1 MISTEKVLNFFSEIV
16 RIPRES
22 GHEEQIVAYLENFA
36 KSRNLE
42 FRKDRANNVVIVK
55 EASAGFENRPTVILQ
70 GHTDMVCEKLPSSSH
85 DFAKDPIKYV
95 IEDGWMIARETTL
108 GADNGIAIAT
118 ALAIISDD
126 TVSHP
131 RLECLFTTSEE
142 TGLDGARAVKADFIS
157 GETLINLDDEDE
169 GYFCVG
175 CAGGNDTVGTFT
187 YKPKKL
193 PKGYVVTRF
202 EIGGGL
208 GGHSGDDIDKNRCN
222 AVQQIARFI
231 NGAFSFKVELC
242 SIDAGNKRNAIA
254 RGGEAVLAIPS
265 RSEEKV
271 IDLFNRFAADLKA
284 EFASTDPGL
293 YFKAEPVEW
302 KKSVMDLRTA
312 RNIVNAL
319 MALPHGVVA
328 MSDDIEGLIQTST
341 NLASVKMAAGHK
353 VVVGTMQR
361 SSVNSERLFLASRVA
376 AVFALAGAKSKMSD
390 GYPGW
395 KPNMNSKVKDV
406 CVAAYRKLFGKEP
419 VVRAIHAGL
428 ECGLFT
434 EKFPHIDMIA
444 FGPTLRG
451 VHAPGEKMDL
461 KSLERFYNVLLE
473 VLKTI
478 GE

>member
-1 MISTEKVLNFFSEIV
+1 MNTEKVLSFFSEIT

-22 GHEEQIVAYLENFA
+22 GHEEKIVAYLEKFA
-36 KSRNLE
+36 KDHKLE
-42 FRKDRANNVVIVK
+42 FRKDKANNVVIVK
-55 EASAGFENRPTVILQ
+55 EASAGYESRPTVILQ
-70 GHTDMVCEKLPSSSH
+70 GHTDMVCEKLPTSSH

-95 IEDGWMIARETTL
+95 IEDGWMIAKETTL

-126 TVSHP
+126 SIKHP

-157 GETLINLDDEDE
+157 GGTLINLDDEDE

-193 PKGYVVTRF
+193 PKGSVITRF
-202 EIGGGL
+202 ELGGGL

-222 AVQQIARFI
+222 AVQQIARFV
-231 NGAFSFKVELC
+231 NEAFAFNVDVC
-242 SIDAGNKRNAIA
+242 SIEAGNKRNAIA
-254 RGGEAVLAIPS
+254 RGGEVVLAIPS

-271 IDLFNRFAADLKA
+271 INLFNRFAADLKA
-284 EFASTDPGL
+284 EFAVTDPGL
-293 YFKAEPVEW
+293 YFKAEPLQW
-302 KKSVMDLRTA
+302 KKEVMDLRTA
-312 RNIVNAL
+312 KNLVKAL
-319 MALPHGVVA
+319 IALPHGVVA
-328 MSDDIEGLIQTST
+328 MSADIEGLIQTST

-353 VVVGTMQR
+353 VQVGTMQR
-361 SSVNSERLFLASRVA
+361 SSVNSERIFLAQRIA
-376 AVFALAGAKSKMSD
+376 AVFEMAGAKSKVSD

-406 CVAAYRKLFGKEP
+406 CVAAYRKLFKKDP

-444 FGPTLRG
+444 FGPTLQG

-461 KSLERFYNVLLE
+461 NSLERFYNVLIE
-473 VLKTI
+473 VLKTV

>member
-1 MISTEKVLNFFSEIV
+1 MKSTEKVLDFFSEIT

-22 GHEEQIVAYLENFA
+22 GHEEQIVAYLVNFA
-36 KSRNLE
+36 KSHNLE
-42 FRKDRANNVVIVK
+42 FRKDKANNVVIVK
-55 EASAGFENRPTVILQ
+55 EASAGYENRPTVILQ

-85 DFAKDPIKYV
+85 DFSKDPIDYV
-95 IEDGWMIARETTL
+95 IEDGWMIAKETTL

-118 ALAIISDD
+118 ALAIITDE
-126 TVSHP
+126 TIKHP

-187 YKPKKL
+187 YKSKKL
-193 PKGYVVTRF
+193 PKGSVVTRF

-208 GGHSGDDIDKNRCN
+208 GGHSGDDIDRNRCN

-231 NGAFSFKVELC
+231 SEAFAFNADLC

-254 RGGEAVLAIPS
+254 RGGEAVLAIPA

-271 IDLFNRFAADLKA
+271 IELFNRFAAELKA
-284 EFASTDPGL
+284 EFAVTDPEL
-293 YFKAEPVEW
+293 YFKAEPLQW
-302 KKSVMDLRTA
+302 KKGAMDRRTA
-312 RNIVNAL
+312 NNLVNAL
-319 MALPHGVVA
+319 MAMPHGVVA
-328 MSDDIEGLIQTST
+328 MSADIEGLIQTST
-341 NLASVKMAAGHK
+341 NLASVKMASGCK

-361 SSVNSERLFLASRVA
+361 SSVNSERIFLANRVA

-461 KSLERFYNVLLE
+461 KSLERFYNVLIE
-473 VLKTI
+473 VLETI
-478 GE
+478 GK